1 MSKFILAP
9 EWQLEKS
16 HNPKRPDFWAANTVM
31 GNVCIF
37 KNRAG
42 HYYASADF
50 IHYPNDGR
58 EYCVGLSSIPI
69 EDPMLSRFEICT
81 DPEQLKAQIN
91 SIHLEQIR
99 KFIQFQ
105 KIVLD

>member
-1 MSKFILAP
+1 MSKFILTP

-16 HNPKRPDFWAANTVM
+16 HNPNRPDFWAANTVM

-50 IHYPNDGR
+50 IHYPDDGR
-58 EYCVGLSSIPI
+58 LSCVGLSSIHL
-69 EDPMLSRFEICT
+69 EDPMLSRFEICL
-81 DPEQLKAQIN
+81 DPEQLKDQIN
-91 SIHLEQIR
+91 KIHLEQIR